1 MSLGLTE
8 LTTLSLAL
16 AGAAFVGHGLMQMWK
31 PHRAQNRATGDD
43 MEKRIAA
50 LIEQTEARVAGLV
63 TDLAAGMDARHKQGT
78 DAVRH
83 DIAAMKSELD
93 WLTGERMIDQA
104 IAMARSGL
112 SAEDISADLGL
123 SLEAAQTIRAV
134 RRH

>member
-8 LTTLSLAL
+8 LSTLSLAV
-16 AGAAFVGHGLMQMWK
+16 AGAALMGHGLWQMWK
-31 PHRAQNRATGDD
+31 ARQITEPADD
-43 MEKRIAA
+43 MEARISAM
-50 LIEQTEARVAGLV
+50 IQGTEARIAHLVSGL
-63 TDLAAGMDARHKQGT
+63 DARQKQGT
-78 DAVRH
+78 DAVRS